1 MGFLVDYKLVAF
13 DMDGTLVKEHSSWR
27 KIHCYFSTEEAALKN
42 LSVWKRGRI
51 DYLEFMCRDIA
62 LWKPTPHISK
72 IEEILSDFKLAPHA
86 SEVMSEIRRRGCE
99 ISIVTGGLDVLANKV
114 AKELQIT
121 HVLANGLE
129 VDENGY
135 LIGEGILRV
144 DPRRKFEA
152 LLELIDELGINEGE
166 CVCVGDSEYD
176 VSFLERAGMAVAIGD
191 DRRLVEAADVV
202 IPDFGSF
209 DRLLEYL

>member
-1 MGFLVDYKLVAF
+1 MVDYRLVAF
-13 DMDGTLVKEHSSWR
+13 DMDGTLVEEHSCWR
-27 KIHCYFSTEEAALKN
+27 KIHRYFGTEEAALKN
-42 LSVWKRGRI
+42 LSVWKRGEI
-51 DYLEFMCRDIA
+51 GYLEFMRRDIA
-62 LWKPTPHISK
+62 LWKPKPSISK

-99 ISIVTGGLDVLANKV
+99 ISIVTGGLDVLANKI
-114 AKELQIT
+114 AKELQIL

-144 DPRRKFEA
+144 DPCRKFEA
-152 LLELIDELGINEGE
+152 LMELIDELGIKEEE

-176 VSFLERAGMAVAIGD
+176 VSFLERAGMGVAIGD
-191 DRRLVEAADVV
+191 DRHLVEVADVI
-202 IPDFGSF
+202 IPDFKSF